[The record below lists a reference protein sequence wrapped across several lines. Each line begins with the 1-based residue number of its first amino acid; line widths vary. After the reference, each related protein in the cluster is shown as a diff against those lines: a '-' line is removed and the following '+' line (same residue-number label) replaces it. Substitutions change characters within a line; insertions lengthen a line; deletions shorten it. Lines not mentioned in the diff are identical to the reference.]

1 MKSTIRKLSVN
12 EAVSG
17 RGKRKIARQ
26 RVVSVFQETDLCIF
40 SSMFTLIS
48 PGQLLAKG

>member
-1 MKSTIRKLSVN
+1 MKSIIRKLSAN

-17 RGKRKIARQ
+17 RRERKIPRQ

-40 SSMFTLIS
+40 SSMFRLIS
-48 PGQLLAKG
+48 PGQLLAKA